1 MRCLPAAEGAFT
13 TSFGIRACYN
23 GLKGL
28 SKLTEMKGAMRKIGR
43 EILPRVPLF
52 LFATAM
58 SWGAQTAGSAPAQ
71 AQSPGSTPSQIPD
84 QAAATSG
91 PDHSGAYYHFM
102 LARRYQ
108 ELAGI
113 YNRSDFVER
122 AISEYKQAMAADPGS
137 LFLRVNLAELYW
149 RVSRVGDAV
158 REAEAVLKVNP
169 NHEDAHRLLANLYL
183 HNLGET
189 QPEKVAKDSLQ
200 KAIEH
205 FEALARL
212 NPTDTDS
219 YVTLGRLYRLNNQ
232 PSKAE
237 EILKK
242 ALNGDPSSKSALNY
256 LAQLYSDQGAY
267 DQAVELLKKIPESEL
282 DTQTLSML
290 GSVYLQAR
298 DFDSAAATYEKA
310 LAQEPEKLDV
320 RRAYAEAL
328 LSRGKTAEARTQLER
343 VLKSDPED
351 GNSHLRLGQLEREEG
366 NFDAARRELERAKT
380 LMPDNPEVQYQQV
393 LLEDAL
399 GNEDRAIEI
408 AQELLKQSERP
419 EGKYTAAEAH
429 NRAAFLERLGLIYRN
444 QEKYDRALETF
455 RQILTLGDSEAP
467 QGQALIIETLRLKH
481 EPQRAMLAADAAVQ
495 KYPKDRA
502 LVALRAT
509 LLAEQGRVDEA
520 LPALQGL
527 LKGGPSD
534 RETYLTIAQ
543 VYSQAKRYSEAEEA
557 VRKSLA
563 LTPKTEDQEFALFM
577 LGSVYERQK
586 KYELA
591 EEEFKKVLSMNPL
604 NAPAAN
610 YLGYLLADRGVR
622 LEESVKYI
630 QKALQVEPNNGAYL
644 DSLGWAYYKM
654 NRFDL
659 AQPPLEKA
667 AHLIS
672 NDPTILEH
680 LGHVYVRLGKKQQA
694 QQEWERALKEWPN
707 TVGGEFDAE
716 QAAKLQKQ
724 LDELKLQLAEEKPRD
739 TVKR

>member
-1 MRCLPAAEGAFT
+1 
-13 TSFGIRACYN
+13 
-23 GLKGL
+23 
-28 SKLTEMKGAMRKIGR
+28 
-43 EILPRVPLF
+43 
-52 LFATAM
+52 
-58 SWGAQTAGSAPAQ
+58 
-71 AQSPGSTPSQIPD
+71 
-84 QAAATSG
+84 
-91 PDHSGAYYHFM
+91 M

-113 YNRSDFVER
+113 YNRSDFVDR
-122 AISEYKQAMAADPGS
+122 AISEYKQAIEADPSS

-169 NHEDAHRLLANLYL
+169 DQEDAHRLLANLYL
-183 HNLGET
+183 HNLGEA
-189 QPEKVAKDSLQ
+189 QPEKIAKDSLQ

-205 FEALARL
+205 FEALVRL
-212 NPTDTDS
+212 SPGDTDS
-219 YVTLGRLYRLNNQ
+219 YVTLGRLYRLSNQ

-237 EILKK
+237 EIFRK
-242 ALNGDPSSKSALNY
+242 ALNTDPSSKSALNY

-267 DQAVELLKKIPESEL
+267 DQAVELLKKIPDSEM
-282 DTQTLSML
+282 DAQTLAML
-290 GSVYLQAR
+290 GSAYLQAR
-298 DFDSAAATYEKA
+298 DFDHAVTAYEKA
-310 LAQEPEKLDV
+310 LAQEPENLDV
-320 RRAYAEAL
+320 RRAYAEVL
-328 LSRGKTAEARTQLER
+328 LSRGKIAEARTELER

-351 GNSHLRLGQLEREEG
+351 GNSHLRLGQLERQAG
-366 NFDAARRELERAKT
+366 NFDSARHELERART
-380 LMPDNPEVQYQQV
+380 LMPDNPEAQFQQV
-393 LLEDAL
+393 LLEDAV
-399 GNEDRAIEI
+399 GNDDKAIEI
-408 AQELLKQSERP
+408 LQGLLKQTERP
-419 EGKYTAAEAH
+419 GGNYTAAEAH

-444 QEKYDRALETF
+444 QEKYDRALEIF
-455 RQILTLGDSEAP
+455 NQIVTLGESEAP
-467 QGQALIIETLRLKH
+467 EAQGLIIETLRLKH
-481 EPQRAMLAADAAVQ
+481 EPGKALAAADAAVQ

-502 LVALRAT
+502 LVSLRAT

-520 LPALQGL
+520 IPLLQAQ

-534 RETYLTIAQ
+534 RETYLTMAQ
-543 VYSQAKRYSEAEEA
+543 IYSQSKRYSDAEEA

-563 LTPKTEDQEFALFM
+563 LTPKAEEQEFARFM

-586 KYELA
+586 KYDLA
-591 EEEFKKVLSMNPL
+591 EEEFKKVLSANPL

-667 AHLIS
+667 ARLIS

-694 QQEWERALKEWPN
+694 QEEWERALKQWPKA
-707 TVGGEFDAE
+707 VGSEFDAE

-724 LDELKLQLAEEKPRD
+724 LDELKLETAEDKSRD
-739 TVKR
+739 TVKRQ

>member
-1 MRCLPAAEGAFT
+1 
-13 TSFGIRACYN
+13 
-23 GLKGL
+23 
-28 SKLTEMKGAMRKIGR
+28 MRKIRR
-43 EILPRVPLF
+43 ELLAGVSLF
-52 LFATAM
+52 LVAVP
-58 SWGAQTAGSAPAQ
+58 SWGAQAGSSAPAQ
-71 AQSPGSTPSQIPD
+71 APNTAPAPLQTPD
-84 QAAATSG
+84 QATATSK

-102 LARRYQ
+102 MARRYQ

-113 YNRSDFVER
+113 YDRSDYVER
-122 AISEYKQAMAADPGS
+122 AISEYKQAMEADPDS
-137 LFLRVNLAELYW
+137 LFLRVNLAELYA
-149 RVSRVGDAV
+149 RANRVGDAV

-169 NHEDAHRLLANLYL
+169 DQQDAHRLLANLYL

-189 QPEKVAKDSLQ
+189 QPEKVAKDSLH

-205 FEALARL
+205 FEALTRL
-212 NPTDTDS
+212 DPTDTDS
-219 YVTLGRLYRLNNQ
+219 YITLGRLYRLNNE

-237 EILKK
+237 EIFRK
-242 ALNGDPSSKSALNY
+242 ALNADPNSRSALVY

-267 DQAVELLKKIPESEL
+267 DQAVELLKKIPEGEM
-282 DTQTLSML
+282 DVQTRSLL
-290 GSVYLQAR
+290 GLAYLQAG
-298 DFDSAAATYEKA
+298 DFDNAAATYEKA
-310 LAQEPEKLDV
+310 LAQEPENLDV

-328 LSRGKTAEARTQLER
+328 LRRGKSAEARTELQR

-351 GNSHLRLGQLEREEG
+351 GNSHLRLGQLDRQEG
-366 NFDAARRELERAKT
+366 NFDSARKELERAKT

-393 LLEDAL
+393 LLEDAV
-399 GNEDRAIEI
+399 GNDDKAIEI
-408 AQELLKQSERP
+408 LQGLLKQSERP

-455 RQILTLGDSEAP
+455 RQMLGLGDSEAP
-467 QGQALIIETLRLKH
+467 QGEALIIETLRLKR
-481 EPQRAMLAADAAVQ
+481 EPQKALQAADAAVE

-502 LVALRAT
+502 LISLRAT
-509 LLAEQGRVDEA
+509 LLAEQGHVDQA
-520 LPALQGL
+520 IPALQGL
-527 LKGGPSD
+527 LNGSPSD

-543 VYSQAKRYSEAEEA
+543 VYSEAKRYGEAEDA

-563 LTPKTEDQEFALFM
+563 LTPKPEDQEFARFM

-586 KYELA
+586 KYDLA
-591 EEEFKKVLSMNPL
+591 EEEFKKVLSTNPS
-604 NAPAAN
+604 NAAAAN

-622 LEESVKYI
+622 LEESVQYI
-630 QKALQVEPNNGAYL
+630 QKALQVDPNNGAYL

-654 NRFDL
+654 KRFDL

-667 AHLIS
+667 ARLVS

-680 LGHVYVRLGKKQQA
+680 LGHVYVGLGKKQQA
-694 QQEWERALKEWPN
+694 QEEWERALKEWP
-707 TVGGEFDAE
+707 TAVGSEFDAE
-716 QAAKLQKQ
+716 QAAQLQRQ